1 MAFLTRCFSRLTQR
15 RMMTHSNRFSER
27 FEIMTKTMDFEVLKT
42 RTKRQ
47 FYRNE
52 PPRYTSGST
61 YNAPVPT
68 PDMGVG

>member
-27 FEIMTKTMDFEVLKT
+27 FEIMTITMDFDVLKT
-42 RTKRQ
+42 KTKRQ

-52 PPRYTSGST
+52 PPST
-61 YNAPVPT
+61 CHAPVPT